1 MEDKKSPKSC
11 VNCMIRLPLFN
22 LLTDEQLENINL
34 TRCEVRFHAGE
45 TIFKQGTVMTHFII
59 ITEGLVKGY
68 IEGLNNSNLILG
80 FFNPISMIGGPGFL
94 TDYKHHITTTAME
107 ETSACFIEINALS
120 NALKENSAFSLEL
133 LRCLNLVTQN
143 HYIKF
148 IELTQ
153 KGMHGRIATA
163 LLYLFND
170 IFKEGDRT
178 IRIKRQD
185 LADLTAMSKESAIRI
200 IKEFKDEKTITV
212 EGNAIIL
219 NDLLRLAKIS
229 LMG

>member
-1 MEDKKSPKSC
+1 MEDKKNPKSC
-11 VNCMIRLPLFN
+11 VNCSFKLPLFN
-22 LLTDEQLENINL
+22 LLTENQLEIINQN
-34 TRCEVRFHAGE
+34 RCEVRFRAGE
-45 TIFKQGTVMTHFII
+45 TIFKQGTVMTHFIV
-59 ITEGLVKGY
+59 ITEGLVKAY

-80 FFNPISMIGGPGFL
+80 FFRPVSMVGGPGFL
-94 TDYKHHITTTAME
+94 TDYKHHITTTAMDD
-107 ETSACFIEINALS
+107 TSACFIEINSLS
-120 NALKENSAFSLEL
+120 NALKENSAFSLEML
-133 LRCLNLVTQN
+133 KYLNLVTQN
-143 HYIKF
+143 HYMKL

-163 LLYLFND
+163 LLYLYND
-170 IFKEGDRT
+170 IFKDGDRT